1 MPGMLG
7 SQTPERHL
15 HTFTL
20 TNVIIEQ
27 DARSLASR
35 RIVPN
40 FSIVLEKH
48 LGTLVRRDV
57 YDAVQQAARFA
68 ANDCHRCKPLT
79 FR

>member
-1 MPGMLG
+1 MPGVLA

-20 TNVIIEQ
+20 TDVIIEQ
-27 DARSLASR
+27 DARRLASR

-40 FSIVLEKH
+40 FSMALEKH

-57 YDAVQQAARFA
+57 YDAVQQAARLA
-68 ANDCHRCKPLT
+68 AYDCHRCEPLT